1 MVTLVKPISNDKRAA
16 MAKILQTYDDKIFE
30 ILNKEAKKRGIT
42 VQDLTRSV
50 IIPDWLKKEGLL

>member
-1 MVTLVKPISNDKRAA
+1 

-30 ILNKEAKKRGIT
+30 ILDREAKKRGIT

-50 IIPDWLKKEGLL
+50 IIPDWMKKEGLL